1 MLNKRPLKQKLLK
14 KQPKPL
20 ELLLRLRPQLNKPSK
35 KELPQRRQLLLK
47 PRDLESNLRRLL
59 KRPLRKKLRQKPK
72 E

>member
-1 MLNKRPLKQKLLK
+1 
-14 KQPKPL
+14 
-20 ELLLRLRPQLNKPSK
+20 LLLRLRPQLHKPSK

-47 PRDLESNLRRLL
+47 PRDLELNLRRLL